1 MYYESVG
8 GLPLADRVE
17 SEIWNQVEESNRF
30 PFGIPESEYYPGARK
45 LAIQKFPYVA
55 FLRELE
61 TDLWEVVDVVHTS
74 RKLPKGS
81 ATEGD
86 DG

>member
-1 MYYESVG
+1 MGVHWSDFALQSLEEIIMYYESVG

-30 PFGIPESEYYPGARK
+30 P
-45 LAIQKFPYVA
+45 YVA
-55 FLRELE
+55 FLREPE
-61 TDLWEVVDVVHTS
+61 TDLREVVDVVHTS

-86 DG
+86 DS